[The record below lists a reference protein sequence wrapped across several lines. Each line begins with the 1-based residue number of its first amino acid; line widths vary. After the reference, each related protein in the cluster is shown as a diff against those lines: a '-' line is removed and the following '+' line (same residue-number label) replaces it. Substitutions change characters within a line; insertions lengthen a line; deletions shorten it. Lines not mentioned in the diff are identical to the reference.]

1 MSMPALNKA
10 VEDDDEEVEDVDG
23 WMVTF
28 TDAITLLLAFFV
40 MMLTFTE
47 FDIPAFEEA
56 AKAITNEVGYK
67 DELTTTEELK
77 IEVEDVVFEME
88 ADQVV
93 KVGKDKRGIVIELA
107 SRSFFKPGS
116 AELRKTAAPVLENI
130 TLMLAAKKY
139 ACFNIQVK
147 GHTDDEP
154 IRTLKFPTNWE
165 LSSARAS
172 RIVRYFVDRRLD
184 EFRFQAIG
192 LAATKPKVPNRDQ
205 EGRPIRQNQA
215 TNRRISLHVKR
226 MSLEEQKRCNEQ
238 TDFKDILKKVRKQE
252 NPQNNFNPSP
262 STSNLGLQ

>member
-1 MSMPALNKA
+1 MSNMPALNEA
-10 VEDDDEEVEDVDG
+10 ADEESVEDENG

-77 IEVEDVVFEME
+77 IEVEDIVFEME

-93 KVGKDKRGIVIELA
+93 KVGKDKRGITIELA
-107 SRSFFKPGS
+107 SRAFFKPGS
-116 AELRKTAAPVLENI
+116 AELRESASPVLKNI
-130 TLMLAAKKY
+130 TVMLASKKY
-139 ACFNIQVK
+139 ACFNVEVK

-154 IRTLKFPTNWE
+154 IRTLEFPTNWE

-172 RIVRYFVDRRLD
+172 RVVRFFVTNKLD

-192 LAATKPKVPNRDQ
+192 LAATRPKVPNRDS
-205 EGRPIRQNQA
+205 EGRPIRENQA
-215 TNRRISLHVKR
+215 TNRRINLHVQR

-238 TDFKDILKKVRKQE
+238 TDFKDVLTKV
-252 NPQNNFNPSP
+252 QNKDS
-262 STSNLGLQ
+262 SSVSSNN

>member
-1 MSMPALNKA
+1 MSMPALNKG
-10 VEDDDEEVEDVDG
+10 VEDEEVEDEDG

-116 AELRKTAAPVLENI
+116 AELRETAAPVLENI

-139 ACFNIQVK
+139 ACFNIQVR

-154 IRTLKFPTNWE
+154 IRTLQFPTNWE
-165 LSSARAS
+165 LSSARAA
-172 RIVRYFVDRRLD
+172 RIVRYFIDRKLD

-192 LAATKPKVPNRDQ
+192 LAATQPKVPNRDID
-205 EGRPIRQNQA
+205 GRPIRQNQA
-215 TNRRISLHVKR
+215 TNRRVNLHVKR
-226 MSLEEQKRCNEQ
+226 MSLAEQKRCNEQ
-238 TDFKDILKKVRKQE
+238 TDFKDILKQVKDKGSLPSATDNNLPSDKVGTQ
-252 NPQNNFNPSP
+252 
-262 STSNLGLQ
+262 

>member
-1 MSMPALNKA
+1 MPALNESA
-10 VEDDDEEVEDVDG
+10 QEEEEVDDADG

-77 IEVEDVVFEME
+77 IEVEDIVFEME

-130 TLMLAAKKY
+130 TLMLASKKY
-139 ACFNIQVK
+139 ACFNIQVI

-154 IRTLKFPTNWE
+154 IRTLQFPTNWE
-165 LSSARAS
+165 LSSARAA
-172 RIVRYFVDRRLD
+172 RVVRYFIDKKLD

-192 LAATKPKVPNRDQ
+192 LAGTKPKVPNRDA
-205 EGRPIRQNQA
+205 EGIPIRQNQA
-215 TNRRISLHVKR
+215 TNRRINLHVKR

-238 TDFKDILKKVRKQE
+238 TDFKDILKRVKTKDTIPDTTSDPGP
-252 NPQNNFNPSP
+252 NYN
-262 STSNLGLQ
+262 STSQ

>member
-1 MSMPALNKA
+1 MPMPALNEGVKDDED
-10 VEDDDEEVEDVDG
+10 VEDQDG

-67 DELTTTEELK
+67 DELTTTDELK
-77 IEVEDVVFEME
+77 IEVEDIVFEME

-116 AELRKTAAPVLENI
+116 AELRGTATPVLENL

-139 ACFNIQVK
+139 ACFNIEVQ

-154 IRTLKFPTNWE
+154 IQTLQFPTNWE
-165 LSSARAS
+165 LSSARAA
-172 RIVRYFVDRRLD
+172 RVVRYFIDKKLD
-184 EFRFQAIG
+184 AFRFQAIG
-192 LAATKPKVPNRDQ
+192 LASTKPKVPNRDA

-215 TNRRISLHVKR
+215 TNRRINLHVQR
-226 MSLEEQKRCNEQ
+226 MSLKEQRRCNER
-238 TDFKDILKKVRKQE
+238 TDFKDILEKVKE
-252 NPQNNFNPSP
+252 KGNPPAP
-262 STSNLGLQ
+262 PARATSGELFDSQ